1 MVTIKIGTL
10 ELNLCKD
17 NNYLTYLSESQ
28 FEEIDLFYEQKY
40 NFLMDSHN
48 ELIEEYVLINQALN
62 SQTSDFLMGNSTSS
76 ETKKLET
83 LFNQIQSDLNQSTQK
98 LDIIQSQKNALVE
111 CYSLGRDVSYL
122 SKNYFG
128 KIKLL

>member
-1 MVTIKIGTL
+1 MVTLKIGTL
-10 ELNLCKD
+10 ELNLSKD

-122 SKNYFG
+122 SKNYFE

>member
-1 MVTIKIGTL
+1 
-10 ELNLCKD
+10 
-17 NNYLTYLSESQ
+17 
-28 FEEIDLFYEQKY
+28 
-40 NFLMDSHN
+40 MDSHN

-76 ETKKLET
+76 QTQNLET

-122 SKNYFG
+122 SKNYFAL
-128 KIKLL
+128 K